1 MSIIDQ
7 ENIWRCCCCRC
18 LFIWNFFYTSAPLE
32 LLVNTTLWHA
42 SVNASTWQSVLLYP
56 EVPPHI
62 ASYLPETLLAKG
74 RSGNTTAPTETLQ
87 KSQAQASPNSICP
100 RPLKH
105 RRITPTALP
114 VGSSPSPPKNL
125 RITPTA
131 ITVSTPPQT
140 DNQHQITPN
149 TLSDSSPSTSG
160 NCQETPASTAP
171 SSPQNSLLN
180 DPCSTPAPSSDHNSH
195 LVVSPPLEAST
206 ASAKKRRRIIP
217 TPIPADPASSSLQ
230 VTSREVSVETLLV
243 PEQCEKVSAMS
254 LSTGLQKPCPVATAS
269 TSAKTPSQEQHCNT
283 AVSANQP
290 LTALKSSLPTKEDHK
305 GPVLPA
311 RKQRRITPT
320 AIPSAAPSNT
330 QNSYEVTLAS
340 HFEASSSSGVELP
353 ASSGSNRRES
363 GLEFVME
370 PNAMAAAK

>member
-1 MSIIDQ
+1 M
-7 ENIWRCCCCRC
+7 
-18 LFIWNFFYTSAPLE
+18 
-32 LLVNTTLWHA
+32 
-42 SVNASTWQSVLLYP
+42 NALTWQSVSLYP

-74 RSGNTTAPTETLQ
+74 RSGSTTAPTETLQ

-125 RITPTA
+125 CTTPTA

-180 DPCSTPAPSSDHNSH
+180 DPCSTSAPSSDHNSP
-195 LVVSPPLEAST
+195 LVVSPLEASA

-230 VTSREVSVETLLV
+230 ATSREVSVEALLV
-243 PEQCEKVSAMS
+243 PGQCEKVSAMS
-254 LSTGLQKPCPVATAS
+254 LSTGLHKPCPLATAS
-269 TSAKTPSQEQHCNT
+269 TSAEIPSQKQHCNT
-283 AVSANQP
+283 VGAVSANQP
-290 LTALKSSLPTKEDHK
+290 LTALKSSLPIKEDHK
-305 GPVLPA
+305 GAVLPA

-330 QNSYEVTLAS
+330 QNAYEVTLAS
-340 HFEASSSSGVELP
+340 HFEASSSSGVELS
-353 ASSGSNRRES
+353 ATLGSNRWES

-370 PNAMAAAK
+370 PNAMATAEW

>member
-1 MSIIDQ
+1 
-7 ENIWRCCCCRC
+7 
-18 LFIWNFFYTSAPLE
+18 
-32 LLVNTTLWHA
+32 
-42 SVNASTWQSVLLYP
+42 LLYP

-74 RSGNTTAPTETLQ
+74 KSVSTTASTETLR

-140 DNQHQITPN
+140 DNQHQTTPN

-180 DPCSTPAPSSDHNSH
+180 DPCSTSAPSSDHNSH
-195 LVVSPPLEAST
+195 LVVSPPPEASA

-230 VTSREVSVETLLV
+230 AISCEVSVETLLV
-243 PEQCEKVSAMS
+243 PVQCEKVSAMS
-254 LSTGLQKPCPVATAS
+254 LSIGLHKPCPLATAS
-269 TSAKTPSQEQHCNT
+269 SSAEIPSQKQHCNT
-283 AVSANQP
+283 VGAVSANQP

-320 AIPSAAPSNT
+320 AIPSAAPSNA

-340 HFEASSSSGVELP
+340 HFEASSSSGVELS

-370 PNAMAAAK
+370 SNAMATAK